1 MEEERKNL
9 IEDARSR
16 LYAEQ
21 EENERRRQ
29 SADERVRVGNM
40 NRPEIIPAT
49 VKAGSMQSDKA
60 LRVAAYCRVSTDAVE
75 QETSFELQKD
85 HFEKIIRLHPN
96 WRMAGIYA
104 DKGKSGTET
113 KHAAVRLSLR
123 HLPPVR

>member
-16 LYAEQ
+16 LYAEK

-49 VKAGSMQSDKA
+49 VKAGSMQSDKS

-104 DKGKSGTET
+104 EIKT
-113 KHAAVRLSLR
+113 ASLIR
-123 HLPPVR
+123 FDFHTF